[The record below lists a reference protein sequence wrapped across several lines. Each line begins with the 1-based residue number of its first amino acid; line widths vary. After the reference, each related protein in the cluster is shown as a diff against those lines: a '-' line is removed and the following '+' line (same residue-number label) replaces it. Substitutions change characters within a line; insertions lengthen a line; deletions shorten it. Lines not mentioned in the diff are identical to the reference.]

1 MGMNQA
7 NNTSD
12 YSSIS
17 SLKEL
22 KFQRKLLSSR
32 IEHQE
37 AMIMYKIQV
46 VKENVS
52 PSRLLYMG
60 FESVAARNSVV
71 NVAFKTFN
79 TIRSIIT
86 NRG

>member
-1 MGMNQA
+1 MNQQ
-7 NNTSD
+7 NNISD
-12 YSSIS
+12 YGNIS

-37 AMIMYKIQV
+37 AMIMYRIQM
-46 VKENVS
+46 VKEQVS

-60 FESVAARNSVV
+60 FESAAAHNSVV

-79 TIRSIIT
+79 MIRSIIT
-86 NRG
+86 NRGQ

>member
-1 MGMNQA
+1 MSQISK
-7 NNTSD
+7 TSE
-12 YSSIS
+12 YSQIS
-17 SLKEL
+17 SMKEL
-22 KFQRKLLSSR
+22 RFQRKLLSSR

-52 PSRLLYMG
+52 PGRLFYMG
-60 FESVAARNSVV
+60 FESVAARNSVA

-79 TIRSIIT
+79 MIRSIIT